1 MAETQIKEHNK
12 ATTLVGLEFN
22 VQPFKTWLKSFYDN
36 QTSDKEERVKIMNA
50 HYMLA
55 TTDQV
60 MIFNLITGCSNLF
73 EKTNNGLVDITL
85 DKFQSYILTT
95 PYLRYSLERFFTT
108 YVTDM
113 DYSKQ
118 VCVDRKSFNRF
129 IETRCFHQ
137 NKNISFNKE
146 TLNFLLYLVAQVNIT
161 LANSARIFAK
171 FAKRSTVSAAG
182 IISGAE
188 LLFQGKLLQDILG
201 KVDDVQNNLKN
212 KDKAD
217 SEKGGD
223 AEVDAKSSKSKSSK
237 SDSKSKSKSSK
248 DEDSASESESEAEAE
263 EEASSSDEEEPPAK
277 VVSKKTTEPKTETK
291 NKTSTKS
298 KK

>member
-1 MAETQIKEHNK
+1 MAESQMKEHNK

-22 VQPFKTWLKSFYDN
+22 VQPFKTWLKTFYDN
-36 QTSDKEERVKIMNA
+36 QTSDKDERVKIMNA

-118 VCVDRKSFNRF
+118 VCVDRKTFNRF

-146 TLNFLLYLVAQVNIT
+146 TLNFLLFLVAQVNIT
-161 LANSARIFAK
+161 LANSARVFAR
-171 FAKRSTVSAAG
+171 FAKRTTVSAAG
-182 IISGAE
+182 IIAGTE
-188 LLFQGKLLQDILG
+188 MLFQGKLLQDILA

-217 SEKGGD
+217 SEKGED
-223 AEVDAKSSKSKSSK
+223 VKSSKSKSSK
-237 SDSKSKSKSSK
+237 SESKSSSK
-248 DEDSASESESEAEAE
+248 DEASASESEAEDGDEAESDAE
-263 EEASSSDEEEPPAK
+263 SSEEDEPVAK
-277 VVSKKTTEPKTETK
+277 VVSKKAAKIETK
-291 NKTSTKS
+291 PAKS

>member
-1 MAETQIKEHNK
+1 MKEHNK

-22 VQPFKTWLKSFYDN
+22 VQPFKTWLKTFYDN
-36 QTSDKEERVKIMNA
+36 QTSDKDERVKIMNA

-118 VCVDRKSFNRF
+118 VCVDRKTFNRF

-146 TLNFLLYLVAQVNIT
+146 TLNFLLFLVAQVNIT
-161 LANSARIFAK
+161 LANSARVFAR
-171 FAKRSTVSAAG
+171 FAKRTTVSAAG
-182 IISGAE
+182 IIAGTE
-188 LLFQGKLLQDILG
+188 MLFQGKLLQDILA

-217 SEKGGD
+217 SEKGED
-223 AEVDAKSSKSKSSK
+223 VKSSKSKSSK
-237 SDSKSKSKSSK
+237 SESKSSSK
-248 DEDSASESESEAEAE
+248 DEASASESEAEDGDEAESDAE
-263 EEASSSDEEEPPAK
+263 SSEEDEPVAK
-277 VVSKKTTEPKTETK
+277 VVSKKAAKIETK
-291 NKTSTKS
+291 PAKS

>member
-1 MAETQIKEHNK
+1 
-12 ATTLVGLEFN
+12 
-22 VQPFKTWLKSFYDN
+22 
-36 QTSDKEERVKIMNA
+36 MNA

-118 VCVDRKSFNRF
+118 VCVDRKTFNRF

-146 TLNFLLYLVAQVNIT
+146 TLNFLLYLVTQVNIT
-161 LANSARIFAK
+161 LANCAKTFAE
-171 FAKRSTVSAAG
+171 FAKRTTVSAAG
-182 IISGAE
+182 IIAGAKV
-188 LLFQGKLLQDILG
+188 LFQGKILQDILA

-223 AEVDAKSSKSKSSK
+223 EVDAKSSKSKSSK
-237 SDSKSKSKSSK
+237 SDSKSKTTSK
-248 DEDSASESESEAEAE
+248 DEASESESETEAE
-263 EEASSSDEEEPPAK
+263 VEAESDAESSEEDEPPAK
-277 VVSKKTTEPKTETK
+277 VVSKKATKPETKTESK
-291 NKTSTKS
+291 IKTSKS